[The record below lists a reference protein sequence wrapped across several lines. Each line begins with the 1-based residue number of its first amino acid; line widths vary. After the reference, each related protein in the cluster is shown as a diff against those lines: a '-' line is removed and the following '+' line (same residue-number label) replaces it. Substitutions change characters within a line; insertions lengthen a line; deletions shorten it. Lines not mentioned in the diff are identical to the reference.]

1 MSRCKG
7 LEVLYP
13 IPEGRWN
20 EHAVPVSCSPT
31 LTNVP
36 WGKGARQMPF
46 SRGRGHLRQTGLVER
61 KRRGLELGKAGGLGF

>member
-46 SRGRGHLRQTGLVER
+46 
-61 KRRGLELGKAGGLGF
+61 LGAEDTSDRLGWWSGSAKD